1 VERSRSL
8 SALRLA
14 LPMLLICSAAAF
26 SQVNLGSI
34 NGTVTDATGAAIPDA
49 RVTATATTTQV
60 KYQAVTDQSGN
71 FSVLSLPT
79 SDYTLSVS
87 HPGFHTYE
95 QRGMLLT
102 AGASVR
108 VDVKLEVGEVTQ
120 QVTVTGAP
128 PLLETRSGSLSESV
142 SVNVLTD
149 LPLLLGG
156 SKRDPSIYVATIPG
170 YQAGAGFYNAINGSI
185 SAYSELFVDGTPFL
199 INDAVHGVTR
209 NVFSAEAVSELK
221 VIQTPMAD
229 YGNAGG
235 NVISYITKSGSNQIH
250 GSAYEYMRN
259 SALDSRCW
267 FCSKV
272 TTDHQNEF
280 GFDVG
285 GPIYIPKVYDG
296 RNKGFFWFN
305 FGESRYFFGVG
316 APIYSI
322 PIDAWR
328 NGDFSNL
335 LGAQMG
341 TDALGRPILQGQLY
355 DPHSQRVLPDGTI
368 IRDPFPNNHIPNNLW
383 AATSVAFQSHY
394 PEPNRPGIVNNYVGT
409 AGKGSTID
417 KYWQINWD
425 QTFGP
430 KDKLTVAYWQD
441 SQPTI
446 PANAMPEIFDVSTF
460 SGVYGHLVHVNWTHS
475 FSPNLVNELAI
486 GYDRSVTPL
495 YSPPAAKNG
504 AATIGMVNPV
514 GTCTPSVQMPVYFG
528 TTRGDAFCYQVEA
541 DTNYTLYE
549 TVSRSS
555 GKHITKFG
563 GDFVRWDANFVQMWN
578 SVDTFLPSQTGLP
591 GFLSNTGHQYAGFLL
606 GAVDYSQAHGPDLSA
621 PRSLQYGFFVQDE
634 YRMTPKLT
642 LTGGLRYDVQP
653 FPVHVHNAV
662 SQFCATCPNP
672 GAGNIPG
679 ALTFLGFGPGTLNTR
694 KVPPTYWY
702 KTNFG
707 PKVGFAYQVNHDTVI
722 RGAWTLAYGP
732 PNQTIAGFTE
742 EYQQGYFPLFSS
754 TSQDGFTPAFYWQ
767 NGFPYPVPNSKWYNN
782 FDPTIANGS
791 NTGFFGPDADKAPR
805 VQNIHFGIQHMLP
818 RNVLLETAYNGV
830 YVHGLIDAAHGPIN
844 GLNYHQYGSLGN
856 LLYDDINSAAARAAN
871 IPIPYP
877 GFQGSVAQALR
888 PFPQFQDI
896 ENQSAVASWS
906 TYSAF
911 QVTLKKE
918 FSSGS
923 SFLVGYTIEKQL
935 TNINTVPGF
944 FASSPQD
951 AYNMRAEKAPAFT
964 DIPQQLLFNY
974 TYELPVGPGKR
985 FLNKNNVLNKHVL
998 GGWRIAGYHTYQSGG
1013 VLGAYTERTLPTLPG
1028 LWGVTLL
1035 RPDIVQGVPIRT
1047 SGGCGS
1053 FNPATDRYLNVKAF
1067 VDPRPFQFG
1076 SAPRAF
1082 GNVRACGLLNENISL
1097 FKSVSIEAKAKID
1110 LGFDFFDA
1118 FNRHQWGSPAAD
1130 VDNPGA
1136 FGAITNTA
1144 NGPRLI
1150 QAHLRI
1156 RW

>member
-1 VERSRSL
+1 
-8 SALRLA
+8 
-14 LPMLLICSAAAF
+14 
-26 SQVNLGSI
+26 
-34 NGTVTDATGAAIPDA
+34 
-49 RVTATATTTQV
+49 
-60 KYQAVTDQSGN
+60 
-71 FSVLSLPT
+71 
-79 SDYTLSVS
+79 
-87 HPGFHTYE
+87 
-95 QRGMLLT
+95 
-102 AGASVR
+102 
-108 VDVKLEVGEVTQ
+108 
-120 QVTVTGAP
+120 
-128 PLLETRSGSLSESV
+128 
-142 SVNVLTD
+142 
-149 LPLLLGG
+149 
-156 SKRDPSIYVATIPG
+156 
-170 YQAGAGFYNAINGSI
+170 
-185 SAYSELFVDGTPFL
+185 
-199 INDAVHGVTR
+199 
-209 NVFSAEAVSELK
+209 VFSAEAVSEVK

-235 NVISYITKSGSNQIH
+235 NAISYITKSGTNQIH

-259 SALDSRCW
+259 SALDARCW

-272 TTDHQNEF
+272 TADHQNEF

-296 RNKGFFWFN
+296 RNKSFFWFN
-305 FGESRYFFGVG
+305 FGESRYFFGAG
-316 APIYSI
+316 APIYSV
-322 PIDAWR
+322 PTDQFK
-328 NGDFSNL
+328 NGDFSSL
-335 LGAQMG
+335 LGAQIG
-341 TDALGRPILQGQLY
+341 TDALGRPVLQGQIY
-355 DPHSQRVLPDGTI
+355 DPTTQRTLANGTI
-368 IRDPFPNNHIPNNLW
+368 IRDPFPNNMIPKGMFS
-383 AATSVAFQSHY
+383 ATSGAFQSYY
-394 PEPNRPGIVNNYVGT
+394 PEPNLPGIVNNFRGSG
-409 AGKGSTID
+409 GKGSSID

-425 QTFGP
+425 QAFGT

-441 SQPTI
+441 SQPSI
-446 PANAMPEIFDVSTF
+446 PADVMPEILDVSTF
-460 SGVYGHLVHVNWTHS
+460 CGVYGHLAHINWAQS
-475 FSPNLVNELAI
+475 LSPTMVNELGI

-504 AATIGMVNPV
+504 AATIGMVNPT

-541 DTNYTLYE
+541 DTNYSLFE
-549 TVSRSS
+549 TVSRGS
-555 GKHITKFG
+555 GKHLTKFG
-563 GDFVRWDANFVQMWN
+563 GDFVRWDANFPQMWN

-591 GFLSNTGHQYAGFLL
+591 GFLGKTGHQYASFLL

-634 YRMTPKLT
+634 YKITPKLT
-642 LTGGLRYDVQP
+642 VTAGLRYDVQP
-653 FPVHVHNAV
+653 FPVHIHDAV
-662 SQFCATCPNP
+662 SLFCATCPNP

-679 ALTFLGFGPGTLNTR
+679 ALTFLGFGPGTLNR
-694 KVPPTYWY
+694 RQASPTYY
-702 KTNFG
+702 GKTNFG
-707 PKVGFAYQVNHDTVI
+707 PKIGFAYQLNRNTVI

-754 TSQDGFTPAFYWQ
+754 TSQDGFTPPFYWQ
-767 NGFPYPVPNSKWYNN
+767 NGFPYPVPKSKWYNN

-791 NTGFFGPDADKAPR
+791 NTGFFGLDADKAPR
-805 VQNIHFGIQHMLP
+805 VQNIHFGIQHLLP
-818 RNVLLETAYNGV
+818 GNVLLETAYNGV

-856 LLYDDINSAAARAAN
+856 LLFADINSPAARAVN
-871 IPIPYP
+871 IPIPYA
-877 GFQGSVAQALR
+877 GFQGTVAQALR
-888 PFPQFQDI
+888 PFPQYQDI

-918 FSSGS
+918 FSDGL
-923 SFLVGYTIEKQL
+923 SFLAGYTIEKQL
-935 TNINTVPGF
+935 TNVNTVPGF
-944 FASSPQD
+944 FAGSPQD

-1013 VLGAYTERTLPTLPG
+1013 ALGAYTERTLPTLPG

-1047 SGGCGS
+1047 SVSCGS
-1053 FNPATDRYLNVKAF
+1053 FNPAADRYLNVKAF
-1067 VDPRPFQFG
+1067 ADPAPFQFG
-1076 SAPRAF
+1076 NAPRAF
-1082 GNVRACGLLNENISL
+1082 GNVRGCGLLNESISL
-1097 FKSVSIEAKAKID
+1097 FKSFPIKEKGKID

-1118 FNRHQWGSPAAD
+1118 FNRHQWGSPAGD
-1130 VDNPGA
+1130 IDNPAG
-1136 FGAITNTA
+1136 FGTITSTA